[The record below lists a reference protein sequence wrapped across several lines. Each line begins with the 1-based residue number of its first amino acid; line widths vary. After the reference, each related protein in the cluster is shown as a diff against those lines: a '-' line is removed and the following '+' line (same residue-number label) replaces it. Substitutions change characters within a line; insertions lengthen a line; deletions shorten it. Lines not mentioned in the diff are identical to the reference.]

1 MRRREFITLL
11 GGAVAGWPLAAQA
24 QRSERTAR
32 IGFLYPGPLA
42 VAPPRIEIVLAG
54 LRSAGRQGEQVELVP
69 RVADSDPARLP
80 RLAAELIEE
89 KVDVVVAVSTAAVR
103 AVQAASTSIPI
114 VAHDLETDPVASG
127 FIANYAQPGGRIT
140 GVFFD
145 FPDFRTKWLELLREV
160 IPGLASIALLWD
172 PASGVAQLEALQA
185 AGDQLGLK
193 ARTLKV
199 SAVGELEEAFATAS
213 RDGADALL
221 VLSSP
226 LFGARPSVLAGLAL
240 RHKLPTVTSVS
251 RFRARRRADRLRAQS
266 ARHISSAGPVGR
278 QDSPWRKTGRFAGRA
293 TEQIRVGRQRKDCQ
307 GNRGD
312 DSDVAPAARRRGDRM
327 IRRREFIT
335 LLGGAAAAWPLAARA
350 QQGDA
355 GDRVPRCHIA

>member
-42 VAPPRIEIVLAG
+42 VAPPRIEIVLSG

-103 AVQAASTSIPI
+103 AVQAASTTIPI

-185 AGDQLGLK
+185 AGDQPLPPIQSRPAWSRAWRG
-193 ARTLKV
+193 RTETPP
-199 SAVGELEEAFATAS
+199 ELPSLNLAWAAS
-213 RDGADALL
+213 GWNC
-221 VLSSP
+221 SS
-226 LFGARPSVLAGLAL
+226 RSL
-240 RHKLPTVTSVS
+240 R
-251 RFRARRRADRLRAQS
+251 
-266 ARHISSAGPVGR
+266 
-278 QDSPWRKTGRFAGRA
+278 
-293 TEQIRVGRQRKDCQ
+293 
-307 GNRGD
+307 
-312 DSDVAPAARRRGDRM
+312 
-327 IRRREFIT
+327 RRRERRCCVMRAIRRGWARSARSKRRRRCT
-335 LLGGAAAAWPLAARA
+335 EWTCGRSMCGTWTRSSAALPRSLVART
-350 QQGDA
+350 A
-355 GDRVPRCHIA
+355 G

>member
-1 MRRREFITLL
+1 MFGMRRREFITLL
-11 GGAVAGWPLAAQA
+11 GAVAGWPLAAQA
-24 QRSERTAR
+24 QRSERAAR

-103 AVQAASTSIPI
+103 AVQAASTTIPI

-145 FPDFRTKWLELLREV
+145 FPDFRAKWLELLREV

-185 AGDQLGLK
+185 AGDQLRLK

-213 RDGADALL
+213 RDGVDALL

-240 RHKLPTVTSVS
+240 RHKLPTVTL
-251 RFRARRRADRLRAQS
+251 FPDFARAGGLIAYGPNLLDTYRPLGPLVGKILHGAKPADLPVERPSKFELVVNVKTAKEIGVTIPTSILLRADEV
-266 ARHISSAGPVGR
+266 I
-278 QDSPWRKTGRFAGRA
+278 
-293 TEQIRVGRQRKDCQ
+293 E
-307 GNRGD
+307 
-312 DSDVAPAARRRGDRM
+312 
-327 IRRREFIT
+327 
-335 LLGGAAAAWPLAARA
+335 
-350 QQGDA
+350 
-355 GDRVPRCHIA
+355 